1 MTVTK
6 ACRLYAGLTQ
16 QELGDAVG
24 VHVYL
29 IKDIEKVP
37 PAPSGSAYKLVAD
50 YLGLPCDVV
59 LQDDFTAIPAGFFA
73 RWPQPEY
80 APEPLEDH
88 KRIGREGEEFIL
100 SQERERVGAKWPAL
114 AQLIMPFFKL
124 HGKFGC
130 DILSFDDR
138 ARPVFLEVKTSIH
151 SSPNNGISMT
161 AKELRMAQNCLAAG
175 EKYILCTLT
184 NWGSPQQKRQD
195 IPFETLEAEYDMQ
208 HTGVRFRRKP
218 RCAKDSVSGIAYHRK
233 RKGLNQTQLAALIGT
248 RQCAICLYESGK
260 RTPSLQVLRRLSA
273 VLDVAIDDL
282 VQTYEVAEDE

>member
-218 RCAKDSVSGIAYHRK
+218 SMCK
-233 RKGLNQTQLAALIGT
+233 RQRLWY
-248 RQCAICLYESGK
+248 CL
-260 RTPSLQVLRRLSA
+260 PP
-273 VLDVAIDDL
+273 
-282 VQTYEVAEDE
+282 

>member
-24 VHVYL
+24 VHAYL
-29 IKDIEKVP
+29 IRDIEKVP

-73 RWPQPEY
+73 RWPQPAY

-138 ARPVFLEVKTSIH
+138 ARSVFLEVKTSIH
-151 SSPNNGISMT
+151 SSPNIRRGT
-161 AKELRMAQNCLAAG
+161 AREFG
-175 EKYILCTLT
+175 
-184 NWGSPQQKRQD
+184 D
-195 IPFETLEAEYDMQ
+195 
-208 HTGVRFRRKP
+208 
-218 RCAKDSVSGIAYHRK
+218 HRD
-233 RKGLNQTQLAALIGT
+233 
-248 RQCAICLYESGK
+248 C
-260 RTPSLQVLRRLSA
+260 
-273 VLDVAIDDL
+273 
-282 VQTYEVAEDE
+282 